1 MASAIESEI
10 DRLYQL
16 PPGEFTAARNALA
29 KGAGAHAAEV
39 RRLPKPSLPAWA
51 VNQLYWKRRADY
63 DALVKASNELRKAHR
78 AVLGG
83 HRGDIRE
90 TAREHDA
97 AVELALKSTLDL
109 LRADGHPVTDATRH
123 AIQTTL
129 RALPVDGDQGRLTQA
144 LQPGGFEMLTG
155 LAVAPVRHGQFGAQP
170 QRTRDARGE
179 PREKTKA
186 AGTRAGGKEDEV
198 ARQKAKEAAA
208 KAARELRA
216 AEHEAQREEFEAARA
231 EREAEKAERAL
242 ARAREALET
251 AQQEVE
257 EAKRNAREAARARDA
272 TRRRAESAAAAV
284 KRLRDAQ
291 AI

>member
-1 MASAIESEI
+1 MASAIDSDI

-16 PPGEFTAARNALA
+16 PPGEFVAARNALA
-29 KGAGAHAAEV
+29 KNAGAHAADV
-39 RRLPKPSLPAWA
+39 RRLAKPSVPAWA

-63 DALVKASNELRKAHR
+63 DALVKASTELRKAHR

-83 HRGDIRE
+83 NRGDIRE
-90 TAREHDA
+90 TAKAHEA

-109 LRADGHPVTDATRH
+109 LRAEGHPATDATRH

-129 RALPVDGDQGRLTQA
+129 RALPVDEDPGRLTQA

-155 LAVAPVRHGQFGAQP
+155 LAVAPVRQGRFGGQP
-170 QRTRDARGE
+170 QPARE
-179 PREKTKA
+179 PREKTKVA
-186 AGTRAGGKEDEV
+186 ATRTGGKEDAV
-198 ARQKAKEAAA
+198 ARQKAKDAAA

-216 AEHEAQREEFEAARA
+216 AEHEAQREESEAARA
-231 EREAEKAERAL
+231 GREADKAERAL
-242 ARAREALET
+242 ERAREALET
-251 AQQEVE
+251 AQQELE
-257 EAKRNAREAARARDA
+257 EAKRNAREAARARET